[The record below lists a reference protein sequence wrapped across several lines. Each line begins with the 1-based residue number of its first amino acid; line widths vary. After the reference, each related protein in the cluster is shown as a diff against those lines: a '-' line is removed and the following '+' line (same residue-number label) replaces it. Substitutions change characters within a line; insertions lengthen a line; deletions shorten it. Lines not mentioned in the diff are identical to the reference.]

1 MRVLVKEGETVLSD
15 LSFEDEQVIIGSE
28 PLCNIHIP
36 DYRVSGRNGRMA
48 LDDGEWV
55 VESLDYSNPIRVN
68 NHILTEQVKLQNG
81 DEITLHGY
89 LLKVYLDADLDRSHS
104 EKSIRE
110 DLQLSTE
117 ELARIKQFPL
127 PPGSVVKRS
136 FDPLTLPMSD
146 LARNSRVT
154 IELAGCPDIHELMD
168 VSLNLLLKVFAAKS
182 AWFGMRRRPEGEL
195 EVIASRLPSG
205 QSSGD
210 NPIIELLRYRCLERL
225 QYICIRKV
233 RDQADIGSAMAV
245 PLPAEAGTLGMIY
258 VDRAIRAKRFQI
270 PDLDLLSLIASQIA
284 AKLDLIL
291 HQRQQRSAAVSTT
304 EVSVVHAIQAKLD
317 PKSVPSFKNFQL
329 AAYSRSG
336 QERPGDIYDI
346 MKHPDS
352 EIAGFLLGHVN
363 GTGAGLALSIA
374 RLHSTFR
381 VGFLHN
387 DPPHALARMLNWL
400 TYDEKDP
407 SPVDAICMLIDR
419 LTGKI
424 KFCRAGKIGAF
435 IVNARGEPR
444 SAQGPDAPPIGQVR
458 NFEYTSKSEQLA
470 PGETLALYSRGVA
483 TATNAQ
489 GERFGEKRFIELVCD
504 GYCQP
509 PATTIQDISH
519 ELNGFFENGKHP
531 DDITIVLLNHIGKQ

>member
-15 LSFEDEQVIIGSE
+15 LSFEDEQIIIGSE
-28 PLCNIHIP
+28 PLCTIHIP
-36 DYRVSGRNGRMA
+36 DYRVSGRNARIA
-48 LDDGEWV
+48 LSDDQWS
-55 VESLDYSNPIRVN
+55 VESLDYSNPVYIN
-68 NHILTEQVKLQNG
+68 NHVLTDSVALQNG

-89 LLKVYLDADLDRSHS
+89 LLKVYLDAELDHHIREESL
-104 EKSIRE
+104 RE

-127 PPGSVVKRS
+127 PPGSVVKRN

-146 LARNSRVT
+146 LARTSRVT
-154 IELAGCPDIHELMD
+154 IELAGCPDLHELMD
-168 VSLNLLLKVFAAKS
+168 VSLNLLLKVFAARS
-182 AWFGMRRRPEGEL
+182 AWFGLRRKPEGEL
-195 EVIASRLPSG
+195 EVISSRLPSG

-210 NPIIELLRYRCLERL
+210 NPIIDLLRYRCLERL
-225 QYICIRKV
+225 QYICVRKV

-258 VDRAIRAKRFQI
+258 VDRLPRAKRFQI

-284 AKLDLIL
+284 AKLELIMQ
-291 HQRQQRSAAVSTT
+291 QRQQRSAAVSTT

-317 PKSVPSFKNFQL
+317 PKSVPGFKNYQL
-329 AAYSRSG
+329 AAYSRAG

-363 GTGAGLALSIA
+363 GTGAGLALAIA

-387 DPPHALARMLNWL
+387 DPPHALARTLNWL

-407 SPVDAICMLIDR
+407 STVDAICLMIDR
-419 LTGKI
+419 SSGKL

-435 IVNARGEPR
+435 IVNDRGEPR
-444 SAQGPDAPPIGQVR
+444 AAQGPEAPPIGQVR
-458 NFEYTSKSEQLA
+458 NFEYVSKMEQLA

-489 GERFGEKRFIELVCD
+489 NERFGEKRFIELICD

-509 PATTIQDISH
+509 PATTIQDVSH
-519 ELNGFFENGKHP
+519 ELNTFFADGKHP
-531 DDITIVLLNHIGKQ
+531 DDITIVLLHHMPKS